1 MIKTMKVA
9 FLLMVLVAFQSCAQK
24 DTKKVDFL
32 IGTWQIEGKLTFESW
47 KLSGNRLVG
56 ESYKLRDN
64 QKYISETLKIEV
76 LDDNIIYTAT
86 VKNQNAGKGIPF
98 ELAPVKEKLY
108 SFENLTHD
116 FPNKIQ
122 YKVLSKTELLVNV
135 LGKEGKGFSYKLIKQ
150 D

>member
-24 DTKKVDFL
+24 DTKKVNFL
-32 IGTWQIEGKLTFESW
+32 IGTWQIEGKQTFESW

-64 QKYISETLKIEV
+64 QKYVSETLKIEV

-86 VKNQNAGKGIPF
+86 VKNQNEGKGIPF
-98 ELAPVKEKLY
+98 ELASVKEKLY
-108 SFENLTHD
+108 SFENPTHD

-122 YKVLSKTELLVNV
+122 YKVLSKTELQVNV
-135 LGKEGKGFSYKLIKQ
+135 LRKDGKGFSYKLIKQ